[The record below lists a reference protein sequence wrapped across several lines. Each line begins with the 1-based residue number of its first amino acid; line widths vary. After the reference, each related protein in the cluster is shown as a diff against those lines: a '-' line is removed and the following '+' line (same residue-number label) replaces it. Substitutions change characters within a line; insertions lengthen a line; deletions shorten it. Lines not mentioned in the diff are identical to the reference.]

1 MEKKAKNSNLDETVL
16 QTKLEV
22 PNLATK
28 VLRRS
33 RLTSLIGKPGDRKL
47 SVIIA
52 PAGYG
57 KTTLLGEW
65 LAISSS
71 HNQRTAWVTLDL
83 FDNAPFRF
91 WFYLVAAIR
100 NIFPTFKFRID
111 SLLYHGDNYNIT
123 GLDPLINE
131 INSLPFY
138 LNIILDDFHVIKDS
152 AIMEGLSYLIEYQP
166 KNLHIIIASRVR
178 PDFPMARLRTQ
189 GRLVEI
195 NSEEL
200 AFSFDEACSYLN
212 DSVKRKLS
220 ANEIVKIFENTEGW
234 IAGLKM
240 TAITFQTR
248 SEEDNNFFTDIQNS
262 QTFREYFME
271 EVLNNFTPELQDF
284 VIKTSLLTEF
294 SSELCDFLFETENSQ
309 TLIDQIYVNNL
320 FIESIDNQNT
330 WFRYHPLFV
339 LSLNH
344 QLQKRDPASIINIH
358 KKALTWFIEK
368 GYPEK
373 AVIHALQSG
382 HEEKAAEIIDSLAL
396 QAAIDFDLI
405 KLVHWINAIPENLTA
420 FRPRLGIY
428 NALACF
434 LLGQYDITQTR
445 LQQVEQ
451 VLLYSTLI
459 QDEPIE
465 YEVLKWEIAVIRT
478 GIEIMAGDVDKGYRE
493 ISSLLNDK
501 SKEDNYIYAMFTHF
515 RARSLE
521 KLGRLAEALEVYET
535 ACKYGL
541 VRNYHIGHF
550 HSRIGIT
557 QVLLRQGKI
566 IKAKQ
571 ECERI
576 VEFLVERKLESAT
589 YNMALSLQLEIELQ
603 LNNMDEADRLADIVL
618 ANFEN
623 TISSESVLYNHVER
637 CVYLANYLIQK
648 RDLKNAR
655 LYFDRALSCHREYSL
670 QTAALPGV
678 IIDTFIRLLRA
689 EACENE
695 TLDWYQTAIEFLD
708 EASLS
713 TPAGKL
719 AMAAAWLNQK
729 AYIKAEKML
738 TELIVEL
745 RKSEHKGY
753 LLQALVLNTLVLF
766 HTDITK
772 NAFLLLDETLQIAS
786 ETGAMRVFL
795 EQGELLQKP
804 IEAFRKTTRGNAF
817 EIQNPG
823 FLERLNQTLDQE
835 CKHKAEHLPQG
846 EPMMTPLHL
855 LKEPL
860 SDREYEIV
868 NMLIAG
874 KTGKEISDLLM
885 ISINTTKTH
894 IQSIYRKFGIHSQ
907 KMLINK
913 VKELGLVK

>member
-1 MEKKAKNSNLDETVL
+1 MEKKTKNSAHDDTIL

-33 RLTSLIGKPGDRKL
+33 RLTSLIGKPGERNL
-47 SVIIA
+47 TVITA

-65 LAISSS
+65 LAISSA

-83 FDNAPFRF
+83 FDNSPFRF
-91 WFYLVAAIR
+91 WFYLIAAIR
-100 NIFPTFKFRID
+100 NVFPTFKCRVD
-111 SLLYHGDNYNIT
+111 SLLIHGGSNNIT

-131 INSLPFY
+131 INTLPFS
-138 LNIILDDFHVIKDS
+138 LNIILDDFHVIKDP

-178 PDFPMARLRTQ
+178 PDIPLARLRTQ
-189 GRLVEI
+189 GRLGEI
-195 NSEEL
+195 SSEDL

-212 DSVKRKLS
+212 DSIKRKLS

-248 SEEDNNFFTDIQNS
+248 SEEDNNFFSDIQHS

-271 EVLNNFTPELQDF
+271 EVLCHFTPELRDF

-294 SSELCDFLFETENSQ
+294 SSELCDFLFESDNSQ
-309 TLIDQIYVNNL
+309 NLIDQIYENNL
-320 FIESIDNQNT
+320 FIETINNQNT

-344 QLQKRDPASIINIH
+344 QLQKREPSSIIDIH
-358 KKALTWFIEK
+358 KKALTWFIDK

-382 HEEKAAEIIDSLAL
+382 HEEIAAEIIDSLAL
-396 QAAIDFDLI
+396 QAVIDFDLI

-420 FRPRLGIY
+420 LRPRLGIY

-434 LLGQYDITQTR
+434 LLGQYDITNIR

-451 VLLYSTLI
+451 VLLNSMVI
-459 QDEPIE
+459 QEDPKEHVI
-465 YEVLKWEIAVIRT
+465 LKWEIAVIRT
-478 GIEIMAGDVDKGYRE
+478 GIEILAGDIEKGYRE
-493 ISSLLNDK
+493 ITLLLNDK
-501 SKEDNYIYAMFTHF
+501 TKEDNYIYAMFTHF
-515 RARSLE
+515 KARSLE

-541 VRNYHIGHF
+541 AKNYNIGHF

-557 QVLLRQGKI
+557 QVLLHQGKI

-576 VEFLVERKLESAT
+576 VDFLVERKLESAT
-589 YNMALSLQLEIELQ
+589 YNMALSLQLEIELE
-603 LNNMDEADRLADIVL
+603 LNNMHAADKLAEIVL

-623 TISSESVLYNHVER
+623 TISSESVLYNHLER

-670 QTAALPGV
+670 NVAALPGV
-678 IIDTFIRLLRA
+678 IIDTFIRLVRA
-689 EACENE
+689 EACENGIAN
-695 TLDWYQTAIEFLD
+695 WHQTVTEFLD

-713 TPAGKL
+713 TPMGKIAL
-719 AMAAAWLNQK
+719 AMTWINQK
-729 AYIKAEKML
+729 IYIKAKNVL
-738 TELIVEL
+738 SDVVAELK
-745 RKSEHKGY
+745 KSEHKRY
-753 LLQALVLNTLVLF
+753 LLQALVQNAIVLYQTGEKEDAYSTLEEILE
-766 HTDITK
+766 I
-772 NAFLLLDETLQIAS
+772 AIETH
-786 ETGAMRVFL
+786 AMRVFI
-795 EQGELLQKP
+795 EQSGPLQDI
-804 IEAFRKTTRGNAF
+804 IESYRKTTRGFAF
-817 EIQNPG
+817 ETKYPG
-823 FLERLNQTLDQE
+823 YLDKFVKTLDQG
-835 CKHKAEHLPQG
+835 CKNQTDRPPQS
-846 EPMMTPLHL
+846 EIMMTALHL

-868 NMLIAG
+868 NMLVAG
-874 KTGKEISDLLM
+874 KSGKEISDLLM

-913 VKELGLVK
+913 AKELGLLK

>member
-1 MEKKAKNSNLDETVL
+1 MDKKIKNSYFDETVL

-33 RLTSLIGKPGDRKL
+33 RLTSLIGKTGDRKL
-47 SVIIA
+47 TIITA

-65 LAISSS
+65 LAISSP

-111 SLLYHGDNYNIT
+111 SLLSHSGNYNVI

-131 INSLPFY
+131 INALPFFI
-138 LNIILDDFHVIKDS
+138 NIILDDFHVIKDP
-152 AIMEGLSYLIEYQP
+152 AIMNGLAYLIEYQP
-166 KNLHIIIASRVR
+166 KNLHIIIASRIR
-178 PDFPMARLRTQ
+178 PDIPLARLRTQ

-195 NSEEL
+195 DSQEL

-212 DSVKRKLS
+212 DSIKRKLS
-220 ANEIVKIFENTEGW
+220 ANELVKIFENTEGW

-240 TAITFQTR
+240 TAITYQNR
-248 SEEDNNFFTDIQNS
+248 SEEDTNFFTDIQNS

-294 SSELCDFLFETENSQ
+294 SSELCDYLFDSDNSQ
-309 TLIDQIYVNNL
+309 VLIDQIYENNL
-320 FIESIDNQNT
+320 FIETIDNQNT
-330 WFRYHPLFV
+330 WFRYHPLFI

-344 QLQKRDPASIINIH
+344 QLQKRDPSSIIDIH
-358 KKALTWFIEK
+358 KKALTWFIDK

-382 HEEKAAEIIDSLAL
+382 NEEKAAEIIDSLAL

-405 KLVHWINAIPENLTA
+405 KLVHWINAIPENLIK

-434 LLGQYDITQTR
+434 LLGQYDITNFR
-445 LQQVEQ
+445 LQQVEKILINSNLNQ
-451 VLLYSTLI
+451 DDPVEYSVLM
-459 QDEPIE
+459 
-465 YEVLKWEIAVIRT
+465 WEIAVIRT
-478 GIEIMAGDVDKGYRE
+478 GIEIMAGDIEKGYRE
-493 ISSLLNDK
+493 ISVLLNDK

-515 RARSLE
+515 KARSLE

-535 ACKYGL
+535 ACNYGL
-541 VRNYHIGHF
+541 TRSYHIGHF
-550 HSRIGIT
+550 HSLIGKA

-566 IKAKQ
+566 FTAKQ
-571 ECERI
+571 ESERI
-576 VEFLVERKLESAT
+576 VEFLVQRKLESAT

-603 LNNMDEADRLADIVL
+603 LNNLSEADRLAEIVL
-618 ANFEN
+618 ADFEN
-623 TISSESVLYNHVER
+623 TISSESVLYNHIER
-637 CVYLANYLIQK
+637 CVYLANYLIHK
-648 RDLKNAR
+648 KDLTNAR

-670 QTAALPGV
+670 KNAAIPGV
-678 IIDTFIRLLRA
+678 IIDTFIRLTRA
-689 EACENE
+689 EACENNIP
-695 TLDWYQTAIEFLD
+695 DWSQIAVEFLD

-713 TPAGKL
+713 TPAGKI
-719 AMAAAWLNQK
+719 AMAATWINQK
-729 AYIKAEKML
+729 AYAKAHNIL
-738 TELIVEL
+738 VELVDEL
-745 RKSEHKGY
+745 RKSEHKEY
-753 LLQALVLNTLVLF
+753 LLQAMVLYALVFYQTGE
-766 HTDITK
+766 K
-772 NAFLLLDETLQIAS
+772 ENAYSMLEETLNLANDSGSI
-786 ETGAMRVFL
+786 RVLL
-795 EQGELLQKP
+795 EQGELMQNLV
-804 IEAFRKTTRGNAF
+804 EEYRKTTMGTAF
-817 EIQNPG
+817 EIQSPG
-823 FLERLNQTLDQE
+823 FLERLLLMLEQVCNNR
-835 CKHKAEHLPQG
+835 KEHISQSG
-846 EPMMTPLHL
+846 SMMSAFHL

-868 NMLIAG
+868 SMLIAG

-913 VKELGLVK
+913 AKELGLE

>member
-1 MEKKAKNSNLDETVL
+1 MEKKTKNSSFNETIL

-33 RLTSLIGKPGDRKL
+33 RLTTLFGKSGDRKL
-47 SVIIA
+47 TVITA

-65 LAISSS
+65 LAISSA

-91 WFYLVAAIR
+91 WFYLIAAIR
-100 NIFPTFKFRID
+100 NIFPTFKCHID
-111 SLLYHGDNYNIT
+111 SLLSHGGYNNIT

-178 PDFPMARLRTQ
+178 PDIPLARLRTQ
-189 GRLVEI
+189 GRLIEI
-195 NSEEL
+195 TSEEL

-240 TAITFQTR
+240 TAITYQTR
-248 SEEDNNFFTDIQNS
+248 SEEENNFFADIQNS

-271 EVLNNFTPELQDF
+271 EVLSHLTPELQDF

-294 SSELCDFLFETENSQ
+294 SSELCDFLFESDNSQ
-309 TLIDQIYVNNL
+309 TLIDQIYENNL
-320 FIESIDNQNT
+320 FIESIDNQNI

-344 QLQKRDPASIINIH
+344 QLQKREPSSTVNIH
-358 KKALTWFIEK
+358 TKALTWFIEK

-405 KLVHWINAIPENLTA
+405 KLVHWINAIPENLTI

-434 LLGQYDITQTR
+434 LLGQYDITNIR
-445 LQQVEQ
+445 LLQVEKI
-451 VLLYSTLI
+451 LLNSTLI
-459 QDEPIE
+459 HDNAIE
-465 YEVLKWEIAVIRT
+465 YSILKWEIAVIKT
-478 GIEIMAGDVDKGYRE
+478 GIEIMAGDVEKGYHE
-493 ISSLLNDK
+493 ISVLLNDK
-501 SKEDNYIYAMFTHF
+501 TKEDNYIYAMFTHF
-515 RARSLE
+515 KARSLE
-521 KLGRLAEALEVYET
+521 KLGRLADALDVYKA
-535 ACKYGL
+535 ACNYGL
-541 VRNYHIGHF
+541 ARNYNIGHF

-557 QVLLRQGKI
+557 QVLLGQGKI
-566 IKAKQ
+566 ITAKQ

-576 VEFLVERKLESAT
+576 LEFLVDRKLESAT
-589 YNMALSLQLEIELQ
+589 YNMALSLQLEIAMQ
-603 LNNMDEADRLADIVL
+603 LNNMEEADKLAEIVL

-655 LYFDRALSCHREYSL
+655 QYFDRAVSCHREYSL
-670 QTAALPGV
+670 QSTALPGV

-689 EACENE
+689 EACDNE
-695 TLDWYQTAIEFLD
+695 GLDWHQTAIEFLD

-713 TPAGKL
+713 TPTGKIAL
-719 AMAAAWLNQK
+719 AAAWFAQK
-729 AYIKAEKML
+729 AYIKAGNL
-738 TELIVEL
+738 LDELIVEL
-745 RKSEHKGY
+745 RESEHKGY
-753 LLQALVLNTLVLF
+753 LLNALVLYTLVLF
-766 HTDITK
+766 QEGEK
-772 NAFLLLDETLQIAS
+772 KKAYLLFEETLEIAS
-786 ETGAMRVFL
+786 ETGAIRVFI
-795 EQGELLQKP
+795 EQGQLLQSL
-804 IEAFRKTTRGNAF
+804 IEEYKKTTKGSVY
-817 EIQNPG
+817 ETHNPG
-823 FLERLNQTLDQE
+823 FLARLLQMLDRE
-835 CKHKAEHLPQG
+835 CKHRIQQLPQG
-846 EPMMTPLHL
+846 EQMMTALHL
-855 LKEPL
+855 MKEPL
-860 SDREYEIV
+860 SDRELEIV

-907 KMLINK
+907 KMLVNK
-913 VKELGLVK
+913 VKELGVVK